1 MRKRIQSLALA
12 ILMAL
17 SLLPA
22 TALAS
27 EGNTGVPGGVTA
39 KKELVCDETTNPFWT
54 KTETT
59 PSG

>member
-39 KKELVCDETTNPFWT
+39 KKELVCDENN
-54 KTETT
+54 
-59 PSG
+59 